1 MHKLQLRS
9 AAVVLAASA
18 LLAGCGGGGD
28 DAPATARTTDVPGSA
43 QSSVDGLI
51 AYLQELIAQTSE
63 TTEPVLVGDAVLPTS
78 DTTEPAAVN

>member
-18 LLAGCGGGGD
+18 LLGACGGHTD
-28 DAPATARTTDVPGSA
+28 DGPVAARTTDVPDSA

-51 AYLQELIAQTSE
+51 AYIKELIAQTSE